1 MPKFKAMEGR
11 LKWYCLDYW
20 STQLNLDM
28 TSLKAKLAGL
38 IAVLPHVEAF
48 LEYLRAHPKSLAL
61 KMERSCSGEFFDR
74 IVSSY
79 TFGLPNDPP
88 GVFFATRGTGAFFSS
103 RRTVLIDDNLLRSEQ
118 RNGIAHTIALLVL
131 WNDAPQPARVITEF
145 PAITDFRD
153 LMP

>member
-74 IVSSY
+74 IVSS
-79 TFGLPNDPP
+79 
-88 GVFFATRGTGAFFSS
+88 
-103 RRTVLIDDNLLRSEQ
+103 
-118 RNGIAHTIALLVL
+118 
-131 WNDAPQPARVITEF
+131 
-145 PAITDFRD
+145 
-153 LMP
+153 